1 MRRLKLFPKIFIY
14 TFSILISLVAVAHLF
29 LYFAFPHFYMQ
40 ERQQELSRKADVLVQ
55 SLSQVDEKGAASA
68 LQVYAN
74 NEGITAYLKHES
86 TGESLT
92 LGAKLPID
100 ENSKSRLRMGKN
112 YLFKWCQRRKWSNK
126 PRESLSI
133 IYHCL

>member
-40 ERQQELSRKADVLVQ
+40 ERQQELSRKAHVLVE
-55 SLSQVDEKGAASA
+55 SLAQVDGKGAASA

-86 TGESLT
+86 TGETLT

-100 ENSKSRLRMGKN
+100 ENSN
-112 YLFKWCQRRKWSNK
+112 Q
-126 PRESLSI
+126 
-133 IYHCL
+133 H